1 MTFERVCVV
10 GAGTIGSLC
19 AAHIAQVAEVSVLVR
34 REEHARALNENG
46 LRVSG
51 KSELVSE
58 LFATQDPGEL
68 PESDLVIVAT
78 KATQLEKA
86 VAPLSGRFD
95 DAVFMTIQNGIGA
108 EEVVARHGEW
118 PIVSSVTF
126 MSGTRQSDD
135 HIEYELDTATW
146 MGPYHPT
153 GTPQRVVEKVGDTF
167 VQAGLKVEVLEDLRP
182 AQWSKLIFNCVVNG
196 VAAVTDLPHVRLFAL
211 RDSEEDLGHFVWDV
225 MTEGKAVAEAKGI
238 ELFEDPWEMNV
249 EAVSHGQTDYDE
261 YAHVPS
267 MLADIRS
274 HQPTEVD
281 FILGSLVREAGRAGV
296 DVPLALSLY
305 RLVKAREVAAL
316 AGGDGG

>member
-1 MTFERVCVV
+1 MNFERVCVV

-34 REEHARALNENG
+34 REEHAKALNEKG

-58 LFATQDPGEL
+58 VIATADPSQL
-68 PESDLVIVAT
+68 VDADLVILAT

-86 VAPLSGRFD
+86 VAPLGGRFS

-108 EEVVARHGEW
+108 EEVVARHGDW

-126 MSGTRQSDD
+126 MSGTRRSDD

-146 MGPYHPT
+146 MGPYHPS
-153 GTPQRVVEKVGDTF
+153 GISQDVVDSVGETF
-167 VQAGLKVEVLEDLRP
+167 ADAGLKVAVLPDLRP

-196 VAAVTDLPHVRLFAL
+196 VAAITDLAHVRLFAL
-211 RDSEEDLGHFVWDV
+211 RDSESDLGHFVWDV
-225 MTEGKAVAEAKGI
+225 MGEGKAVAAAKGI

-249 EAVSHGQTDYDE
+249 EAVSHGQTEYDE

-274 HQPTEVD
+274 GQPTEVD
-281 FILGSLVREAGRAGV
+281 FILGSLVREAGRVGV
-296 DVPLALSLY
+296 DVPLATALY

-316 AGGDGG
+316 AQGGGM